1 MAEEKLRDQLTKVMA
16 QRRKQSGEGTVGTE
30 EGQGQ
35 TTAQVLGASA
45 SEAGES
51 AANAAGGEALD
62 VAPRAKELEQP
73 SPIQP
78 LADQLMPQPEASSAE
93 QPSEEWKAFYE
104 AVRTYV
110 SKMRD

>member
-16 QRRKQSGEGTVGTE
+16 QRRKRSGEGTVETE

-35 TTAQVLGASA
+35 TTAQVLGAAA
-45 SEAGES
+45 SEAWDTAS
-51 AANAAGGEALD
+51 NAVGGEAPNGALH
-62 VAPRAKELEQP
+62 AKEHEEL
-73 SPIQP
+73 SPMQP
-78 LADQLMPQPEASSAE
+78 LADQLTPLPEASSAE

-104 AVRTYV
+104 AVSTYV